1 MNNIFDILNIHMIS
15 KGNPGALRCVCE
27 LNEREDRDITLVML
41 AVAKIRGVV
50 LYLLWDQIF
59 QRDTD
64 ALADALTGLSYRAL
78 SSIAARIEFRPDD
91 LDGIKLE
98 LGRFKRSPAV
108 RTCRECG
115 CTDENCTRCVW
126 KTGEPCH
133 WVGDDLCSACVAV
146 EAL

>member
-1 MNNIFDILNIHMIS
+1 MNNIFDVLNIHMLS

-41 AVAKIRGVV
+41 ALAKIRGQI

-64 ALADALTGLSYRAL
+64 ALADALTVLSYRAL

-91 LDGIKLE
+91 LDGIRIE
-98 LGRFKRSPAV
+98 LGRFKTAPPV

-115 CTDENCTRCVW
+115 CTEDNCSQCVE
-126 KTGEPCH
+126 KTGEPCT
-133 WVGDDLCSACVAV
+133 WIEADLCSACVPV
-146 EAL
+146 EAV